1 MLIIK
6 SALCSCTLPLFY
18 PERCTVID
26 LLHAVLRTENGAHQA
41 DKLPLKFRF
50 YALLATA
57 EAINEI
63 CVVINGICEVINEI
77 CAVMNEIC
85 AVINGI
91 CVVINEI
98 CAVIN

>member
-18 PERCTVID
+18 PDRCTVID

-57 EAINEI
+57 EAIKELFASANNQFI
-63 CVVINGICEVINEI
+63 ASVGIL
-77 CAVMNEIC
+77 
-85 AVINGI
+85 
-91 CVVINEI
+91 
-98 CAVIN
+98 